1 MHSFAH
7 SPIVKLFVCRRI
19 NDNQCLLPSNA
30 LNGRG
35 PICKMIC
42 LTKDNLTLENIFCS
56 NLAFRRVADV
66 IWVSCLQQINMKV
79 KCSHSS
85 FPLYSPVLILNHN
98 TRIERPEALYF
109 KGKERN
115 CYCVEKIVARDILD
129 TIFQFSAHHTV
140 RSHLTDV
147 TNIRKG
153 QSQSSRHFR
162 QPEKSTGGQGDRD
175 TIMVCS
181 CYGK

>member
-1 MHSFAH
+1 MPAAN
-7 SPIVKLFVCRRI
+7 KYEGK
-19 NDNQCLLPSNA
+19 NA
-30 LNGRG
+30 GT
-35 PICKMIC
+35 P
-42 LTKDNLTLENIFCS
+42 
-56 NLAFRRVADV
+56 A
-66 IWVSCLQQINMKV
+66 
-79 KCSHSS
+79 
-85 FPLYSPVLILNHN
+85 VLILNHK
-98 TRIERPEALYF
+98 TRIVRPEALYF
-109 KGKERN
+109 KGKERK
-115 CYCVEKIVARDILD
+115 CYCAGKIVARDILD